1 MIRNSPITLKK
12 GNPIMLRVHVVLL
25 IALAALFS
33 GCAST
38 EQIRNIQLFDF
49 LNDSR
54 TVPQIEH
61 ERQGSHGYRHPIV
74 DWSAYNK
81 ILLQPVTIRE
91 ELLSKLRDQE
101 RQHLLLLAGSFE
113 DRLYLKLSKDYDMVE
128 RPMAATMLIQVAIT
142 RLEEWSTV
150 PTLWSDL
157 AQQLR
162 AVATIY
168 TFAGRPPFA
177 GEVTAEFMIR
187 DAQTGELLAAGIG
200 RRVGRQVHIVDGKV
214 LDSGIDVKPSLEFWA
229 DLSTYRLCV
238 LRGASD
244 CVEPQVH
251 SVNPIQ
257 RRS

>member
-1 MIRNSPITLKK
+1 
-12 GNPIMLRVHVVLL
+12 MLRIHVVLL
-25 IALAALFS
+25 IALAGLFNS
-33 GCAST
+33 CASA
-38 EQIRNIQLFDF
+38 EQAGNVQLFDF
-49 LNDSR
+49 LNYSHS
-54 TVPQIEH
+54 VPQMEQ

-81 ILLQPVTIRE
+81 ILLEPVTIRE
-91 ELLSKLRDQE
+91 GLLSKLRDQE
-101 RQHLLLLAGSFE
+101 RQHLLLLIGSFE
-113 DRLYLKLSKDYDMVE
+113 NRLYLKLSKDYDMVE

-200 RRVGRQVHIVDGKV
+200 RRVGWQDRSVDGKV
-214 LDSGIDVKPSLEFWA
+214 LDSWSEVKPSLEFWV
-229 DLSTYRLCV
+229 DLSTYRICV

-251 SVNPIQ
+251 SVNPMQ